1 MTVTYNDDDPID
13 WDDEAIH
20 HDTDPI
26 ALSAAD
32 ALLDA
37 ISDEVAN
44 RLALTP
50 LARDDEETR
59 STWWP
64 IELALIAPGG
74 RTEPTLATRT
84 DGANLLYPAKIH
96 AFNGESE
103 SGKTWAA
110 LHTAAQIV
118 GAGGHVLY
126 VDFEDGPETLLER
139 LHALGVAHDAA
150 CRHVHYVRPQEPL
163 SDQRGRITRGEIDL
177 VEAMGQWDCDLAI
190 LDGVTEAMN
199 LEGLNP
205 LDNNDT
211 AQWFKVLPRR
221 IADRGPAVV
230 LIDHVTKAK
239 EERGRF
245 AIGAQHKLA
254 ALDGAAY
261 TFEVAKPFGRGRDG
275 LVKIT
280 VAKDRP
286 GAIRAIATGKRIAD
300 MVVTATAD
308 GLTIELRPPET
319 ATESDGTFRPTHL
332 MEKVSRWLELNP
344 GASTRATR
352 EAVRGRAEV
361 VVAALDQLVAEGF
374 VERSQDTRGTRHTVV
389 NKFREDPS

>member
-1 MTVTYNDDDPID
+1 MTVTHNDDDPID

-26 ALSAAD
+26 ALHAAD

-50 LARDDEETR
+50 PARDDEETR

-110 LHTAAQIV
+110 LHTAAQIIT
-118 GAGGHVLY
+118 AGGHVLY

-139 LHALGVAHDAA
+139 LHALGVPHDAA

-163 SDQRGRITRGEIDL
+163 SDPRSRITRGEIDL
-177 VEAMGQWDCDLAI
+177 VEAMNQWDCDLAI

-275 LVKIT
+275 LVKVT

-300 MVVTATAD
+300 MHVTATGD

-332 MEKVSRWLELNP
+332 MEKVSRWLDTFP
-344 GASTRATR
+344 GASSRAIRDAVQGKGSAVDAAVGCLVTEGYVAR
-352 EAVRGRAEV
+352 EIDGRAVRHRN
-361 VVAALDQLVAEGF
+361 L
-374 VERSQDTRGTRHTVV
+374 
-389 NKFREDPS
+389 KPFREDPT